1 MLLAIDCGNTTT
13 KFGLYDGTAPD
24 GRFVHVYR
32 LDTDA
37 RLGPDDYRARL
48 DKELARAGI
57 DASVITDAAVATVV
71 PAARDAL
78 IVFAEAVTGTPP
90 VVVGGAGVELGL
102 RVLLPNPREV
112 GADRLVAARAAHA
125 RWPGTLIVLDF
136 GTATTFDVVT
146 AAGDYAGGVIAPGV
160 NLALDALHAGTAQLP
175 RIKVAKPASV
185 IGTGTV
191 GAMESGIYWGYVGLI
206 EGIVARIRAEYA
218 EDGAITVIA
227 TGGLA
232 ALFAEGTSV
241 IDATDPDLTLTGV
254 VIVYQLNSDGTV

>member
-13 KFGLYDGTAPD
+13 KFGLYEGIAPD

-37 RLGPDDYRARL
+37 RLGPDEYRGRL
-48 DKELARAGI
+48 DSELAHAGL
-57 DASVITDAAVATVV
+57 DASAIAGVAIATVV
-71 PAARDAL
+71 PATRDRL
-78 IVFAEAVTGTPP
+78 IVFAEALTGKDP
-90 VVVGGAGVELGL
+90 VVVGASGVEQGL

-112 GADRLVAARAAHA
+112 GADRLVAALAAHA
-125 RWPGTLIVLDF
+125 RWPGTKIVLDF

-146 AAGDYAGGVIAPGV
+146 ADGDYAGGVIAPGV

-175 RIKVAKPASV
+175 RIKVARPATV

-191 GAMESGIYWGYVGLI
+191 GAMESGIYWGYVGLV
-206 EGIVARIRAEYA
+206 EGIVERIRAEYG
-218 EDGAITVIA
+218 GADRVTVIA

-232 ALFAEGTSV
+232 PLFAEGTDV
-241 IDATDPDLTLTGV
+241 ITATDTNLTLTGI
-254 VIVYQLNSDGTV
+254 VIVYQLNRPA